1 MQLTQPL
8 NFFGKDNIQWWIGQ
22 VTDPQKG
29 KWESARHTQSLDAD
43 NDIYG
48 WRCRVR
54 IIGYHD
60 CADDIPDHDLPLAH
74 VVMPTNVSSTGQNGA
89 TFNYKGGE
97 MVIGF
102 FLDGEDAQQ
111 PIVIGTLFKQPY
123 LEDADINQEYYQ
135 KKHICF
141 KPWTPPDVKQNLQL
155 HNIDAKTIPNSPS
168 KITYKGVSSEG
179 NPFRSTAAIAADE
192 TEDVSSQTATPCEDN
207 TLAKVTGAIE
217 DFIARLNGFQKV
229 LDVYV
234 DPLVNKIVNI
244 NEEIKYT
251 AGLIFDTMTGLMR
264 RARTFLVQKIQEQFH
279 TFLAN
284 LIPTPFRKVTGQA
297 LKSIL
302 DVIVCNFEKILR
314 QLFKYI
320 SDSLLNMVGKVL
332 DVPQCAIENFMGDM
346 LGQIFNVLDSTLGP
360 LLNQINGV
368 LKGAIGKAS
377 SLISKALGFANLLLS
392 ILNCDELACPPVRKW
407 NNATGPTDKE
417 VDDFN
422 KILENAS
429 LVSAVSPTLQSIN
442 DMIDAEPTAPDCSTN
457 VFKCGPPK
465 ISFVGGGG
473 VAASGSAVVNAV
485 GQLIGV
491 SIANAGFGFQS
502 PPLLTITD
510 SCKNGVGANGYAV
523 LGPVSPLIPTDG
535 DDDTPTIGPDGE
547 TIYVPDPNGNEIG
560 VIDIVIDNP
569 GVGYLPNTTETTLVP
584 GVGDDGDSIIVTEVL
599 PDPDSTSD
607 GETSYVVEIGDVIV
621 EDTGAGYSD
630 GDTATVLSCDGFTP
644 DTSGAEVQLKI
655 AGGYIIG
662 AKLINGGSGF
672 TCIPR
677 IRINSDTGV
686 GATLTPSLKFIKVQD
701 AKQRAAI
708 SQDAVVTVIDCVQK

>member
-29 KWESARHTQSLDAD
+29 KWESARHTQSLDTD

-123 LEDADINQEYYQ
+123 LEDANITQEYYQ

-141 KPWTPPDVKQNLQL
+141 KPWTPPDVRQNQQL
-155 HNIDAKTIPNSPS
+155 HNIDATTNKTNTFKGSNSQ
-168 KITYKGVSSEG
+168 G

-192 TEDVSSQTATPCEDN
+192 TEDVSSSTATPCEDN
-207 TLAKVTGAIE
+207 SLAKVTGAIE
-217 DFIARLNGFQKV
+217 DFIARINGFQKV

-234 DPLVNKIVNI
+234 DPLINKIVNI

-314 QLFKYI
+314 QLFNYI
-320 SDSLLNMVGKVL
+320 SDSCLLYTS
-332 DVPQCAIENFMGDM
+332 PSPR
-346 LGQIFNVLDSTLGP
+346 DS
-360 LLNQINGV
+360 
-368 LKGAIGKAS
+368 
-377 SLISKALGFANLLLS
+377 
-392 ILNCDELACPPVRKW
+392 
-407 NNATGPTDKE
+407 
-417 VDDFN
+417 
-422 KILENAS
+422 
-429 LVSAVSPTLQSIN
+429 
-442 DMIDAEPTAPDCSTN
+442 
-457 VFKCGPPK
+457 
-465 ISFVGGGG
+465 
-473 VAASGSAVVNAV
+473 
-485 GQLIGV
+485 
-491 SIANAGFGFQS
+491 
-502 PPLLTITD
+502 
-510 SCKNGVGANGYAV
+510 
-523 LGPVSPLIPTDG
+523 
-535 DDDTPTIGPDGE
+535 
-547 TIYVPDPNGNEIG
+547 
-560 VIDIVIDNP
+560 
-569 GVGYLPNTTETTLVP
+569 
-584 GVGDDGDSIIVTEVL
+584 
-599 PDPDSTSD
+599 
-607 GETSYVVEIGDVIV
+607 
-621 EDTGAGYSD
+621 
-630 GDTATVLSCDGFTP
+630 
-644 DTSGAEVQLKI
+644 
-655 AGGYIIG
+655 
-662 AKLINGGSGF
+662 
-672 TCIPR
+672 
-677 IRINSDTGV
+677 
-686 GATLTPSLKFIKVQD
+686 
-701 AKQRAAI
+701 
-708 SQDAVVTVIDCVQK
+708 

>member
-29 KWESARHTQSLDAD
+29 KWESARHTQSLDTD

-60 CADDIPDHDLPLAH
+60 CADDIPDDELPLAH

-123 LEDADINQEYYQ
+123 LEDANINQEYYQ

-141 KPWTPPDVKQNLQL
+141 KPWTPPDVRQNQQL
-155 HNIDAKTIPNSPS
+155 HNIDATTNKTNTFKGSNSQ
-168 KITYKGVSSEG
+168 G

-192 TEDVSSQTATPCEDN
+192 TEDVSSSTATPCEDN
-207 TLAKVTGAIE
+207 SLAKVTGAIE
-217 DFIARLNGFQKV
+217 DFIARINGFQKV

-234 DPLVNKIVNI
+234 DPLINKIVNI

-297 LKSIL
+297 LKTIL

-320 SDSLLNMVGKVL
+320 SDSLLNMVGRVL

-360 LLNQINGV
+360 LLNQVNGV

-392 ILNCDELACPPVRKW
+392 ILNCDKLACPPVRKW

-417 VDDFN
+417 VDNFN
-422 KILENAS
+422 KILEKAS

-442 DMIDAEPTAPDCSTN
+442 DMIDAQPTAPDCSTN
-457 VFKCGPPK
+457 SFKCGPPK

-473 VAASGSAVVNAV
+473 IAASGSAVVNAV

-523 LGPVSPLIPTDG
+523 LGPVSPSDS
-535 DDDTPTIGPDGE
+535 IGSDGE
-547 TIYVPDPNGNEIG
+547 TIYVPDSNGNDIG
-560 VIDIVIDNP
+560 VIDVVVDNP
-569 GVGYLPNTTETTLVP
+569 GVGYLPNTTETTL
-584 GVGDDGDSIIVTEVL
+584 GDDGLVVTEVL
-599 PDPDSTSD
+599 PEPNSTGD
-607 GETSYVVEIGDVIV
+607 GETSYVVEIGDVVV
-621 EDTGAGYSD
+621 EDTGSGYSD

-655 AGGYIIG
+655 ADGYIIG

-672 TCIPR
+672 TCIPK

>member
-8 NFFGKDNIQWWIGQ
+8 NFFGKENIQWWIGQ

-29 KWESARHTQSLDAD
+29 KWESARHTQSVDAD

-60 CADDIPDHDLPLAH
+60 CADDIPDDELPLAH
-74 VVMPTNVSSTGQNGA
+74 VVMPTNVSTTGQNGA

-123 LEDADINQEYYQ
+123 LEDANINQEYYQ

-141 KPWTPPDVKQNLQL
+141 KPWTPPDVRQNQQL
-155 HNIDAKTIPNSPS
+155 HNIDATTDTTNTFKGSNS
-168 KITYKGVSSEG
+168 EN
-179 NPFRSTAAIAADE
+179 NPLRNTAAIAADE

-207 TLAKVTGAIE
+207 SLSKVTGAIE
-217 DFIARLNGFQKV
+217 DFIARINGFQKV

-234 DPLVNKIVNI
+234 DPLINKIVNI

-320 SDSLLNMVGKVL
+320 SDSLLNMVGRVL

-360 LLNQINGV
+360 LLNQVNGV

-392 ILNCDELACPPVRKW
+392 ILNCDKLACPPVRKW

-417 VDDFN
+417 VDNFN

-429 LVSAVSPTLQSIN
+429 LVSAVSPRLQSIN
-442 DMIDAEPTAPDCSTN
+442 DMIDAQPTAPDCSTN
-457 VFKCGPPK
+457 VFRCGPPK

-473 VAASGSAVVNAV
+473 IAASGSAVINAV

-523 LGPVSPLIPTDG
+523 LGPVSPSDSV
-535 DDDTPTIGPDGE
+535 GPDGE
-547 TIYVPDPNGNEIG
+547 TIYVPDSNGNEIG
-560 VIDIVIDNP
+560 VIDVVIDNP
-569 GVGYLPNTTETTLVP
+569 GLGYLPNTTETTL
-584 GVGDDGDSIIVTEVL
+584 GDDGLVVTEVL
-599 PDPDSTSD
+599 PEPNSTGD
-607 GETSYVVEIGDVIV
+607 GETSYVVEIGDVVV
-621 EDTGAGYSD
+621 EDTGSGYSD

-655 AGGYIIG
+655 ADGYIIG

-672 TCIPR
+672 TCIPK

>member
-29 KWESARHTQSLDAD
+29 KWESARHTQSLDTD

-60 CADDIPDHDLPLAH
+60 CADDIPDDELPLAH

-123 LEDADINQEYYQ
+123 LEDANINQEYYQ

-141 KPWTPPDVKQNLQL
+141 KPWTPPDVRQNQQL
-155 HNIDAKTIPNSPS
+155 HNIDATTNKTNTFKGSNSQ
-168 KITYKGVSSEG
+168 G

-192 TEDVSSQTATPCEDN
+192 TEDVSSSTATPCEDN
-207 TLAKVTGAIE
+207 SLAKVTGAIE
-217 DFIARLNGFQKV
+217 DFIARINGFQKV

-234 DPLVNKIVNI
+234 DPLINKIVNI

-297 LKSIL
+297 LKTIL

-320 SDSLLNMVGKVL
+320 SDSLLNMVGRVL

-360 LLNQINGV
+360 LLNQVNGV

-392 ILNCDELACPPVRKW
+392 ILNCDKLACPPVRKW

-417 VDDFN
+417 VDNFN
-422 KILENAS
+422 KILEKAS

-442 DMIDAEPTAPDCSTN
+442 DMIDAQPTAPDCSTN
-457 VFKCGPPK
+457 SFKCGPPK

-473 VAASGSAVVNAV
+473 IAASGSAVVNAV

-523 LGPVSPLIPTDG
+523 LGSVSPSDSV
-535 DDDTPTIGPDGE
+535 GPDGE
-547 TIYVPDPNGNEIG
+547 TIYVPDSNGNEIG
-560 VIDIVIDNP
+560 VIDVVIDNP
-569 GVGYLPNTTETTLVP
+569 GLGYLPNTTETTL
-584 GVGDDGDSIIVTEVL
+584 GDDGLVVTEVL
-599 PDPDSTSD
+599 PEPNSTGD
-607 GETSYVVEIGDVIV
+607 GETSYVVEIGDVVV
-621 EDTGAGYSD
+621 EDTGSGYSD

-655 AGGYIIG
+655 ADGYIIG

-672 TCIPR
+672 TCIPK

>member
-29 KWESARHTQSLDAD
+29 KWESARHTQSLDTD

-60 CADDIPDHDLPLAH
+60 CADDIPDDELPLAH
-74 VVMPTNVSSTGQNGA
+74 VVMPTNVSTTGQNGA

-123 LEDADINQEYYQ
+123 LEDANINQEYYQ

-141 KPWTPPDVKQNLQL
+141 KPWTPPDVRQNQQL
-155 HNIDAKTIPNSPS
+155 HNIDATTNKTNTFKGSNSQ
-168 KITYKGVSSEG
+168 G

-192 TEDVSSQTATPCEDN
+192 TEDVSSSTATPCEDN
-207 TLAKVTGAIE
+207 SLAKVTGAIE
-217 DFIARLNGFQKV
+217 DFIARINGFQKV

-234 DPLVNKIVNI
+234 DPLLNKIANI
-244 NEEIKYT
+244 DEEIKYT

-320 SDSLLNMVGKVL
+320 SDSLLNMVGRVL

-407 NNATGPTDKE
+407 SNATGPTDKE
-417 VDDFN
+417 VDNFN
-422 KILENAS
+422 KILEKAS

-457 VFKCGPPK
+457 SFKCGPPK

-473 VAASGSAVVNAV
+473 IAASGSAVVNAV

-523 LGPVSPLIPTDG
+523 LGPVSPSDSV
-535 DDDTPTIGPDGE
+535 GPDGE
-547 TIYVPDPNGNEIG
+547 TIYVPDSNGNEIG
-560 VIDIVIDNP
+560 VIDVVIDNP
-569 GVGYLPNTTETTLVP
+569 GLGYLPNTTETTL
-584 GVGDDGDSIIVTEVL
+584 GDDGLVVTEVL
-599 PDPDSTSD
+599 PEPNSTGD
-607 GETSYVVEIGDVIV
+607 GETSYVVEIGDVVV
-621 EDTGAGYSD
+621 EDTGSGYND

-655 AGGYIIG
+655 ADGYIIG

-672 TCIPR
+672 TCIPK

>member
-29 KWESARHTQSLDAD
+29 KWESARHTASLSAD

-123 LEDADINQEYYQ
+123 LVDANINQEYYQ

-155 HNIDAKTIPNSPS
+155 HNIDSKTIPNSPES
-168 KITYKGVSSEG
+168 RCTYKGCCDEG
-179 NPFRSTAAIAADE
+179 LPNSCVAAEAAINTADVE
-192 TEDVSSQTATPCEDN
+192 SQSATPCEDN
-207 TLAKVTGAIE
+207 SLAKVTGAIE
-217 DFIARLNGFQKV
+217 DFIARINGFQKV

-234 DPLVNKIVNI
+234 DPLLNKIANI
-244 NEEIKYT
+244 DEEIKYT

-320 SDSLLNMVGKVL
+320 SDSLLNMVGRVL
-332 DVPQCAIENFMGDM
+332 DVPQCAIENFMADM
-346 LGQIFNVLDSTLGP
+346 LGQIFNVIDSTLGP
-360 LLNQINGV
+360 LLNQVNGV

-407 NNATGPTDKE
+407 SNATGPTDKE
-417 VDDFN
+417 VDNFN
-422 KILENAS
+422 KILEKAS
-429 LVSAVSPTLQSIN
+429 LVSAVSPKLQSIN

-457 VFKCGPPK
+457 SFKCGPPK

-473 VAASGSAVVNAV
+473 IAASGSAVVNAV

-523 LGPVSPLIPTDG
+523 LGSVSPSDSV
-535 DDDTPTIGPDGE
+535 GPDGE
-547 TIYVPDPNGNEIG
+547 TIYVPDVNGSEIG
-560 VIDIVIDNP
+560 VIDVVIDNP
-569 GVGYLPNTTETTLVP
+569 GLGYLSNTTETTLVP
-584 GVGDDGDSIIVTEVL
+584 SVDGDEGGLVVTEVL
-599 PDPDSTSD
+599 PEPNSTGD
-607 GETSYVVEIGDVIV
+607 GETSYIVEIGDVVV
-621 EDTGAGYSD
+621 EDTGTGYSD